1 MKLSRSILLVGVF
14 LTGGSAFSTTNLAQL
29 SRRRFLA
36 RPSNADISTDSTS
49 ALQQSFKNDEMDGT
63 TRGIPILVASLLLCV
78 WSFSIPPEFRRSH
91 ICMTDRCVPAENR
104 RYCHDCK
111 TVSELK
117 EGITKYYASGGGVHF
132 DFSIE
137 EK

>member
-1 MKLSRSILLVGVF
+1 MNFSHFILLVSVF
-14 LTGGSAFSTTNLAQL
+14 LTGGSSFSTTSL
-29 SRRRFLA
+29 SRLSHHGFFA
-36 RPSNADISTDSTS
+36 KPSHAIATDSTI
-49 ALQQSFKNDEMDGT
+49 ALQQSFKNDDMDGT
-63 TRGIPILVASLLLCV
+63 TRGIPILAASLLVCA

-91 ICMTDRCVPAENR
+91 ICMTDRCVPTENR
-104 RYCHDCK
+104 KYCHDCK